1 MPHQVFAARNPWAVT
16 QFDFGL
22 KDDHAEKMGE
32 ALELIVNS
40 STKPQVLAYKLRVL
54 AISHVQMGIKPS
66 MFPPFEEA
74 LFDFLKTV
82 GASPPPFCRSTSRI
96 RHQRS

>member
-1 MPHQVFAARNPWAVT
+1 MFASRNPWAVT

-40 STKPQVLAYKLRVL
+40 ATKPQVLAHKLYIL
-54 AISHVQMGIKPS
+54 AIGHVQMGIKAS
-66 MFPPFEEA
+66 MFPAFEEA

-82 GASPPPFCRSTSRI
+82 QCLPLTPASPPPPPPSSDSFDAE
-96 RHQRS
+96 